1 MSLNVVQLVSN
12 PVWGGGE
19 QYVLDLCKALR
30 DAGHSVAVVTRGK
43 QAVDSRFR
51 AEGFTPGKL
60 PLRGRLDIFSPI
72 VLARVLNRMEAP
84 VVLHVHNF
92 KDADTAVRAR
102 RLMQNPGKVRVVLTR
117 HLVKAAGTSRYHKE
131 LYAAIDAMIFVSETA
146 RREFLSSRPAV
157 DASRL
162 HVVPNSVSVR
172 RAEPLQVPA
181 GERRIVYVGRIAAE
195 KGIDVLIK
203 AFAKLSDIAGL
214 RLVIAGTGRG
224 RDVMPLM
231 ELARRLGV
239 DSRLD
244 WAGQVADVAPL
255 MASAEIGVLPSV
267 GKEAFGLV
275 VAEFM
280 AQGVPVVA
288 TGHGACAEIITDGV
302 DGLLVP
308 PSDVD
313 ALADAIRR
321 LASDS
326 ELRDRLG
333 RAGALTVATRFA
345 YDCFYRSIES
355 IYNSTSL

>member
-1 MSLNVVQLVSN
+1 MSVNVVHLVSN
-12 PVWGGGE
+12 RVWGGGE

-30 DAGHSVAVVTRGK
+30 DNGHSVAVVTRGK
-43 QAVDSRFR
+43 SAVDSRFI

-84 VVLHVHNF
+84 IVLHVHNF

-102 RLMQNPGKVRVVLTR
+102 RLMADPAKVRIVLTR
-117 HLVKAAGTSRYHKE
+117 HLVKAAGTSRYHKD
-131 LYAAIDAMIFVSETA
+131 LYAAIDAMIFVSEAA
-146 RREFLSSRPAV
+146 RSEFLSSRPQIE
-157 DASRL
+157 ASHL
-162 HVVPNSVSVR
+162 FVVPNAVKIRPV
-172 RAEPLQVPA
+172 EPLDVPH
-181 GERRIVYVGRIAAE
+181 GENRVVYVGRIAPE

-203 AFAKLSDIAGL
+203 AISKLDDIPGL

-231 ELARRLGV
+231 DLARRLGV
-239 DSRLD
+239 DARID
-244 WAGQVADVAPL
+244 WVGQVSDVAPL
-255 MASAEIGVLPSV
+255 MASAAVGVLPSV

-280 AQGVPVVA
+280 AQGVPVIA

-308 PSDVD
+308 PADVD
-313 ALADAIRR
+313 ALADALRR
-321 LASDS
+321 LLDDPD
-326 ELRDRLG
+326 LRRQLG
-333 RAGALTVATRFA
+333 GEGARTVASRFA
-345 YDCFYRSIES
+345 YDRFYQAIED
-355 IYNSTSL
+355 IYTK